1 MAELDVKAGSR
12 RPADASAT
20 QADNRAAV
28 VAALMLT
35 TGLAAIDS
43 TIVATAI
50 PQIVA
55 DLGGFSLFPWIFS
68 IYLLTQAVTVP
79 IYGRLSD
86 VFGRK
91 PVLLVGVAGFL
102 AGSILCAVAW
112 SMPTLIVF
120 RGVQGLAAGAIL
132 PTTTTIVGDLYEPAE
147 RGRIQGYISS
157 VWGVSAIV
165 GPALGGFFAQYWTW
179 RGIFW
184 LNLPI
189 GVGAAWLIQRHLH
202 ERIERRSHRIDYA
215 GALTLT
221 GACSL
226 LILALLEGG
235 VSWAWSSPASVALLV
250 IATMLLVTFVLIE
263 RTVAEPILPLWIFGH
278 RTLLAGNLAGLA
290 IGAVLIGQSSYVPT
304 YAQRVVGVGAVV
316 AGFAMAAMT
325 IGWPLAATLAPRVY
339 LRIDF
344 RPTALLGGAVST
356 AGCLLLALFVG
367 ESSGVWRVAV
377 ASFVLGIGLGFI
389 SVSTV
394 VAVQSVVDWG
404 RRGVVTGSNMFI
416 RTLGSAVGIAVF
428 GSIANGRLAHRRQT
442 APAIYQAIHGVF
454 WALVA
459 VAVLGVA
466 AQLLL
471 PRRVTPLDQ

>member
-1 MAELDVKAGSR
+1 MGELTIEPAE
-12 RPADASAT
+12 SAT
-20 QADNRAAV
+20 EAEHRGAV

-35 TGLAAIDS
+35 VGLAAIDA
-43 TIVATAI
+43 TIVATAV

-55 DLGGFSLFPWIFS
+55 DLGSFSLFPWIFS
-68 IYLLTQAVTVP
+68 IYLLTNAVTVP

-86 VFGRK
+86 IFGRK
-91 PVLLVGVAGFL
+91 PVLLVGVAGVL

-112 SMPTLIVF
+112 SMVALIVF

-132 PTTTTIVGDLYEPAE
+132 PTTTTIVGDLYSPAE

-157 VWGVSAIV
+157 VWGATAIA
-165 GPALGGFFAQYWTW
+165 GPATGGLIAQYWTW
-179 RGIFW
+179 RGICC
-184 LNLPI
+184 LNQPI
-189 GVGAAWLIQRHLH
+189 GVGAAWLIQRYLH
-202 ERIERRSHRIDYA
+202 ERVERRTRRIDYA
-215 GALTLT
+215 GAFTLT
-221 GACSL
+221 ASCSL

-235 VSWAWSSPASVALLV
+235 VSWAWGSVVSIALFV
-250 IATMLLVTFVLIE
+250 SAAVLLAAFVWIE
-263 RTVAEPILPLWIFGH
+263 RTVAEPILPLWIFRH

-290 IGAVLIGQSSYVPT
+290 IGAILIGQSSYVPT

-325 IGWPLAATLAPRVY
+325 IGWPIAATLAPRVY

-344 RPTALLGGAVST
+344 RSTALLGGVIAT
-356 AGCLLLALFVG
+356 AGCLLLALFVDAG
-367 ESSGVWRVAV
+367 SGVWRVAA
-377 ASFVLGIGLGFI
+377 ASFVLGVGMGFA

-394 VAVQSVVDWG
+394 VAVQSVVGWG
-404 RRGVVTGSNMFI
+404 SRGVVTGSNMFI

-442 APAIYQAIHGVF
+442 PAAIYHAVHGVF

-459 VAVLGVA
+459 AAVLGVV

-471 PRRVTPLDQ
+471 PRRVTPLDLG

>member
-1 MAELDVKAGSR
+1 MAEVELTVGA
-12 RPADASAT
+12 AEVSAT
-20 QADNRAAV
+20 QADNRLAV

-35 TGLAAIDS
+35 VGLAAIDS
-43 TIVATAI
+43 TIVATAL

-91 PVLLVGVAGFL
+91 PILLVGVAGFVG
-102 AGSILCAVAW
+102 GSILCGLAW
-112 SMPTLIVF
+112 SMPALIVA

-147 RGRIQGYISS
+147 RGRVQGYISS

-165 GPALGGFFAQYWTW
+165 GPTLGGFFAQYWTW

-184 LNLPI
+184 LNLPLGI
-189 GVGAAWLIQRHLH
+189 GAAWLIRRHLH
-202 ERIERRSHRIDYA
+202 ERLERRAHRIDYA

-221 GACSL
+221 VACSL

-235 VSWAWSSPASVALLV
+235 VSWAWGSTASVGLFVGAAVLL
-250 IATMLLVTFVLIE
+250 AAFVQIE
-263 RTVAEPILPLWIFGH
+263 RTVAEPILPLWIFRH

-290 IGAVLIGQSSYVPT
+290 IGAILIGQSSYVPT

-316 AGFAMAAMT
+316 AGLAMAAMT
-325 IGWPLAATLAPRVY
+325 IGWPLAATAAPRVY

-344 RPTALLGGAVST
+344 RPTALLGGVIAT

-367 ESSGVWRVAV
+367 VGSGVWRVAV
-377 ASFVLGIGLGFI
+377 ASFVLGIGLGFA

-394 VAVQSVVDWG
+394 VAVQSVVGWG
-404 RRGVVTGSNMFI
+404 RRGVVTGGNMFI

-428 GSIANGRLAHRRQT
+428 GSIANGRLAHRKHT
-442 APAIYQAIHGVF
+442 PAAIFHAVHGVF
-454 WALVA
+454 WALVGA
-459 VAVLGVA
+459 AVLGVV

-471 PRRVTPLDQ
+471 PRRVTPLE